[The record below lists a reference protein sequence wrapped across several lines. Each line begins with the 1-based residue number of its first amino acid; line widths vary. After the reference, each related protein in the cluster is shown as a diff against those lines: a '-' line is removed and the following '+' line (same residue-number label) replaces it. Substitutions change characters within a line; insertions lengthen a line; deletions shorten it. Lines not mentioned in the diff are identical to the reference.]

1 MAHAERDHALLSAS
15 GAKRW
20 ATCTPS
26 ARLED
31 QFAEE
36 SSSYAEEGTLA
47 HELGE
52 LLLKKELNQI
62 TPAAYKKELKVIQKN
77 PLYANEMMDYCQGY
91 ADIVIERYNAALAK
105 TPDAQLIIEER
116 LDFSLWVPE
125 GFGTGDVLIVA
136 DGFIE
141 VIDLKYGKGVQ
152 VDAKENYQMRLY
164 GLGALDAYRV
174 LYGTQ
179 MVTMTI
185 IQPRLDHISTEEL
198 SAEEL
203 LNWGDEF
210 IRPRAAIAFEGG
222 GEFCAGDHCQF
233 CKIKATCR
241 ARAEVNLELARYE
254 FESPALL
261 SYEEIGE
268 ILAKAE
274 QLQKWAKDV
283 QDYALDQAEKH
294 GIRFPGW
301 KLVEGRSN
309 RKFTDEVAIA
319 EMLLIEGFAEDK
331 IYQPRKLFG
340 ITEMTKNLG
349 KKLFEDILGPY
360 IEKPTGKPTLV
371 PEDDK
376 RPEINSTAAAV
387 KDFE

>member
-31 QFAEE
+31 QFSEE
-36 SSSYAEEGTLA
+36 SSAYAEEGTLA

-52 LLLKKELNQI
+52 LILKRELERI
-62 TPAAYKKELKVIQKN
+62 SPANFKKELKKIQAN

-91 ADIVIERYNAALAK
+91 ADTVIERYMVALAK

-116 LDFSLWVPE
+116 LDFSAWVPE
-125 GFGTGDVLIVA
+125 GFGTGDILIVT
-136 DGFIE
+136 DGMIE

-152 VDAKENYQMRLY
+152 VEAQENYQMRLY
-164 GLGALDAYRV
+164 GLGAWSTYSV
-174 LYGTQ
+174 LYDIQ
-179 MVTMTI
+179 SVNMTI

-203 LNWGDEF
+203 LTWGEEF
-210 IRPRAAIAFEGG
+210 IKPRAAIAFEGG
-222 GEFCAGDHCQF
+222 GEFCAGDHCRF
-233 CKIKATCR
+233 CKVKATCR
-241 ARAEVNLELARYE
+241 ARAEANLELARFE

-261 SYEEIGE
+261 SHDEIGE
-268 ILAKAE
+268 ILAKAD
-274 QLQKWAKDV
+274 QLQQWAKDV
-283 QDYALDQAEKH
+283 QDSALDQAEKH
-294 GIRFPGW
+294 GVKFPGW

-309 RKFTDEVAIA
+309 RKFTDEVAVA
-319 EMLLIEGFAEDK
+319 EMLLIEGYGEDK

-349 KKLFEDILGPY
+349 KKLFEEILGPY
-360 IEKPTGKPTLV
+360 IEKPPGKPTLV
-371 PEDDK
+371 TEDDK
-376 RPEINSTAAAV
+376 RPELNSTAAAV